1 MRAKPVIMPRPNIR
15 PISKKLPL
23 STTASTIGRI
33 L

>member
-1 MRAKPVIMPRPNIR
+1 MIGRPNIR
-15 PISKKLPL
+15 PISKNEPW